1 MPEMAKPLAAVAAP
15 EALIAAW
22 NPLQHLRDLRG
33 RFSSGGGTNTGKGNS
48 AHDAARSARQ
58 RADEHADLAMDA
70 YGRGDEATGD
80 RHAAAGA
87 VAAKNADDLA
97 RHAPDPGELAHVAA
111 QSSRARADEHAQLA
125 LDAYER
131 GDEATGDRHAIAAD
145 AWAKN
150 AAVRAQQAEKRR
162 GRRKSLAASASADEG
177 GSMPTVTAPP
187 TAWFADPKLSR
198 PTGLTIDE
206 DGRVFGHIA
215 AWDTEHLG
223 SEGTEAPRSS
233 SGYRYFRTGAVLTAN
248 GEQVPVGR
256 LTVGTGHASMD
267 AGVTAAAEHYD
278 NTGSAV
284 ADVSVGEDAHGIWC
298 AGVIRPGAT
307 PEQVHALRASP
318 LSGDWRSIDGQL
330 ELVGALA
337 VNVPGFPVPR
347 LVADAGV
354 PRALV
359 AAGAVTTTEEGE
371 VKVTFT
377 DDQLAA
383 LRRKLGVNDDATGEA
398 ILAAVGEKAA
408 LVAAAE
414 TKATEVEA
422 EKAALVASAKLP
434 DGTEIVESAS
444 LAELRAAAEL
454 GRAAHARQ
462 ATDDRVALVA
472 SAVKDGRVAPARREH
487 WLKQLEADPGAEAV
501 LASLAPGLIPVAEIG
516 HAGDGGD
523 PEADALYASIF
534 GKDGA

>member
-1 MPEMAKPLAAVAAP
+1 VAEGLKSYWLTGEGAAKWATWTELYHHLRKHVPDE
-15 EALIAAW
+15 EAKRIAAQW
-22 NPLQHLRDLRG
+22 
-33 RFSSGGGTNTGKGNS
+33 F
-48 AHDAARSARQ
+48 HDR
-58 RADEHADLAMDA
+58 
-70 YGRGDEATGD
+70 YGRWPGDKSVTA
-80 RHAAAGA
+80 AAAGG
-87 VAAKNADDLA
+87 DLMT
-97 RHAPDPGELAHVAA
+97 D
-111 QSSRARADEHAQLA
+111 
-125 LDAYER
+125 
-131 GDEATGDRHAIAAD
+131 I
-145 AWAKN
+145 
-150 AAVRAQQAEKRR
+150 
-162 GRRKSLAASASADEG
+162 
-177 GSMPTVTAPP
+177 APP
-187 TAWFADPKLSR
+187 VEWFADPKLNR

-215 AWDTEHLG
+215 AWGTEHLG
-223 SEGTEAPRSS
+223 SEGTEAPRSV

-256 LTVGTGHASMD
+256 LTVGTGHAAMD

-298 AGVIRPGAT
+298 AGVVRPGAT

-383 LRRKLGVNDDATGEA
+383 LRRKLGVSDDAAGEA
-398 ILAAVGEKAA
+398 ILAAVDQKDA
-408 LVAAAE
+408 LVASAAAAVADAE
-414 TKATEVEA
+414 AKAAEVEA
-422 EKAALVASAKLP
+422 EGAALVASAKLP

-501 LASLAPGLIPVAEIG
+501 LASLAPGLIPVAEMG
-516 HAGDGGD
+516 HAGEIGD